1 MSKQLNRKV
10 LKVNNRTEVTTG
22 FVYTP
27 DRGYKSVAE
36 PSIVT
41 WNGPGKGVQG
51 ESVNSGIIETLRV
64 TFSIPR
70 GILEKTALI
79 RSTKCHTI

>member
-1 MSKQLNRKV
+1 VSKQLNRKV
-10 LKVNNRTEVTTG
+10 LRINNRKEVTTG

-36 PSIVT
+36 ASIVS

-51 ESVNSGIIETLRV
+51 ESVNS
-64 TFSIPR
+64 
-70 GILEKTALI
+70 KTGSGKTQLI
-79 RSTKCHTI
+79 KNRKPT

>member
-10 LKVNNRTEVTTG
+10 LKINNRTEVATG

-36 PSIVT
+36 PSIVS
-41 WNGPGKGVQG
+41 WNGSGRGVQG
-51 ESVNSGIIETLRV
+51 ESVNSGTGSGKTQLLRN
-64 TFSIPR
+64 R
-70 GILEKTALI
+70 KT
-79 RSTKCHTI
+79 T

>member
-1 MSKQLNRKV
+1 MSKQLDRKY
-10 LKVNNRTEVTTG
+10 LRINNRQEVTTG

-41 WNGPGKGVQG
+41 WTGSGRGVQG
-51 ESVNSGIIETLRV
+51 ESVNSGTGSGKQQLLKNRKAI
-64 TFSIPR
+64 
-70 GILEKTALI
+70 
-79 RSTKCHTI
+79 